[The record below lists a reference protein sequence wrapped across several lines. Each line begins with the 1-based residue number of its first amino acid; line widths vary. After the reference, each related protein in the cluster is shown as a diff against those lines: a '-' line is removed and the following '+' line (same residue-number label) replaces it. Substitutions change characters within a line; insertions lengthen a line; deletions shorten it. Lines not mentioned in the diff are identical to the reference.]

1 MRKTIIFGTIAA
13 LFGLVAAAQAGN
25 DVSNDRAKP
34 FAKDAG
40 QITQKA
46 DTDGRGERAE
56 VKKQERGEHERVEMS
71 ARERTGSREHA
82 KEARERGHGSGAYED
97 RD

>member
-13 LFGLVAAAQAGN
+13 LFGLVAAAQAAN
-25 DVSNDRAKP
+25 DQAKP
-34 FAKDAG
+34 AMKDAG

-46 DTDGRGERAE
+46 DTDGRGETAGI
-56 VKKQERGEHERVEMS
+56 KKHERGEHERVEMS